1 MPPMPTTERMAA
13 PASKVRGPVY
23 GASLTSLMPDKTTA
37 MMTTSSKNASRHD
50 RKVVM
55 KPPRSGPTAAAM
67 AAAAP
72 TSA

>member
-1 MPPMPTTERMAA
+1 MPKTDRTAPT
-13 PASKVRGPVY
+13 ASTSRDPVY
-23 GASLTSLMPDKTTA
+23 ATSRTRPIPDSTIT
-37 MMTTSSKNASRHD
+37 MTTTSSPKATRYD
-50 RKVVM
+50 RNVVM